1 MIFRATPL
9 STLPKRV
16 STAPHRCR
24 FPAPL
29 RASERTED
37 GWIDR
42 EWRPGEKA
50 AYEEKVLGRPQITRF
65 TLVP

>member
-1 MIFRATPL
+1 MIGRTLPL
-9 STLPKRV
+9 SAIPKRI
-16 STAPHRCR
+16 STVPHRCR

-29 RASERTED
+29 RTSERTED

-50 AYEEKVLGRPQITRF
+50 AYEEEVLGRPQITRF

>member
-1 MIFRATPL
+1 MIGRTLPL
-9 STLPKRV
+9 SAIPKRI

-29 RASERTED
+29 RKSIRTED

-50 AYEEKVLGRPQITRF
+50 AYEEKVLHRPQITRF
-65 TLVP
+65 TLV